1 MNKKMVIV
9 SIKFLNDFNLNK
21 SYPIKKE
28 DIYDFVVYVE
38 YKTKDEVIKELNKK
52 LKNKFDYNFEYKK
65 DFEIF
70 ELDM

>member
-1 MNKKMVIV
+1 MVIV